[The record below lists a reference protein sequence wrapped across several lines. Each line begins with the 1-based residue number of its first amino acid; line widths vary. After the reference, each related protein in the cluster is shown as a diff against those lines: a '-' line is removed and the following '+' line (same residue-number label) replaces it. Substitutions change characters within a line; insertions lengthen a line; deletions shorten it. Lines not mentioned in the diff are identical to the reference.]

1 MIVPDELHRLVEIN
15 DFESRLLITRYTEC
29 SPSKIPTNVTDNLLV
44 IVLKGKK
51 KIVCGDYATVLSKG
65 EFGLFRK
72 GNYIMNQIL
81 SDDIYESLLIFIPND
96 YLQEIKQLYDKKLI
110 YKCQAANQ
118 IPYVH
123 GIAGTYMQ
131 HEAEQIAELLKD
143 TIGDQ
148 VKLTKKTL
156 K

>member
-1 MIVPDELHRLVEIN
+1 MIVPDELQRLVEIS
-15 DFESRLLITRYTEC
+15 DFNSWLLITRYTEC

-51 KIVCGDYATVLSKG
+51 KLVCRDYTTVLSKG

-81 SDDIYESLLIFIPND
+81 SDDIYESLLIFISND
-96 YLQEIKQLYDKKLI
+96 YLQEIKQKYDKKLI
-110 YKCQAANQ
+110 YKCQTENQ
-118 IPYVH
+118 IPYVY

-131 HEAEQIAELLKD
+131 HEAEHIAELLKD
-143 TIGDQ
+143 NYND
-148 VKLTKKTL
+148 
-156 K
+156 